1 MSSSLGDTELC
12 GLGIQ
17 NFLLAWAIRVLHK
30 DEDLKYLWVKCTPLN
45 VIWQVLNI

>member
-17 NFLLAWAIRVLHK
+17 NFLLAWAIRVACL
-30 DEDLKYLWVKCTPLN
+30 
-45 VIWQVLNI
+45 VIWLVKLVY